1 MNLLRTVCVCLL
13 VGLTT
18 LPTTVVADT
27 ASITLR
33 RELFANLDEGFR
45 LAKERNADLLAPE
58 AYERAEKYY
67 KSAEKRFYNNRV
79 ISDIRED
86 IGKSYA
92 QLRAALDTAKI
103 AEVPFGPVIQARANA
118 VSANAAEYASVSW
131 QAAEE
136 AFRKAALKLEDGNI
150 RHANEAAK
158 ELTAMYQQTELQA
171 IKENYLS
178 GARNLIAQAEEL
190 KAERYAMKTLVDAR
204 LLLKD
209 AERELTE
216 NRYDTDYPRDLARRA
231 RNEAQHAITITNLAI
246 GVKKKDFSVED
257 IITNYEKPL
266 AAIAGEL
273 NIVASLHEGYEKTTA
288 EVLDKVKQLQ
298 KDSAELAQYKI
309 QNKEQA
315 LEIARLA
322 EQLGIKSEALAAEER
337 YRALLADIEGIF
349 TEEEAQIFRQDKNM
363 IIRMIGLNFDSN
375 KAELKPSHLPLVAKV
390 QQAIELSKSDLIT
403 IEGHTDSYGG
413 DDSNLKLS
421 EERAQAV
428 VVHLVTKM
436 QVDPA
441 IMRAVGYGET
451 RPIANNES
459 PEGREKNRRID
470 VVIRLAK

>member
-1 MNLLRTVCVCLL
+1 
-13 VGLTT
+13 
-18 LPTTVVADT
+18 
-27 ASITLR
+27 
-33 RELFANLDEGFR
+33 
-45 LAKERNADLLAPE
+45 
-58 AYERAEKYY
+58 
-67 KSAEKRFYNNRV
+67 
-79 ISDIRED
+79 
-86 IGKSYA
+86 
-92 QLRAALDTAKI
+92 
-103 AEVPFGPVIQARANA
+103 
-118 VSANAAEYASVSW
+118 
-131 QAAEE
+131 
-136 AFRKAALKLEDGNI
+136 
-150 RHANEAAK
+150 
-158 ELTAMYQQTELQA
+158 
-171 IKENYLS
+171 
-178 GARNLIAQAEEL
+178 
-190 KAERYAMKTLVDAR
+190 
-204 LLLKD
+204 
-209 AERELTE
+209 
-216 NRYDTDYPRDLARRA
+216 
-231 RNEAQHAITITNLAI
+231 
-246 GVKKKDFSVED
+246 VKKKDFSVED

-288 EVLDKVKQLQ
+288 EVLDRVKQLQ
-298 KDSAELAQYKI
+298 KDSAELAQYRLR
-309 QNKEQA
+309 NKEQA
-315 LEIARLA
+315 LEIARLD
-322 EQLGIKSEALAAEER
+322 EQLDIKSEALAAEER

-349 TEEEAQIFRQDKNM
+349 TEEEAQIFRQEKNM

-375 KAELKPSHLPLVAKV
+375 KAELKPSHLPMVAKV